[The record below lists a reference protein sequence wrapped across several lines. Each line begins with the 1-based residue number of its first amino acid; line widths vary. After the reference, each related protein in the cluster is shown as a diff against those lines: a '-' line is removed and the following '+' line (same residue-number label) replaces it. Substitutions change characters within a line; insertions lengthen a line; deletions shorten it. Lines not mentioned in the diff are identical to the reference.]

1 MSYVH
6 MWQKY
11 LSMIHDVAE
20 LQYLVFKLASLT
32 VLNGNGMCLL
42 EVLFLFC
49 FRKKMNYQ
57 IMKEFFGTLLEGF
70 HKGPEMLKVEVPNL
84 FDLLSISVFFFF
96 VFFIFLWGG
105 VIPRVYFWFFALGSL
120 LRMHGRPYSIMRI
133 EPKSDTSKTIT
144 CLSV

>member
-1 MSYVH
+1 
-6 MWQKY
+6 
-11 LSMIHDVAE
+11 MIHDVAE

-57 IMKEFFGTLLEGF
+57 IMKEFFGTLLEVF

-84 FDLLSISVFFFF
+84 FDLLSISVFSSLS
-96 VFFIFLWGG
+96 FLLFCGEG
-105 VIPRVYFWFFALGSL
+105 LYPEFTSGFMLLGHS
-120 LRMHGRPYSIMRI
+120 
-133 EPKSDTSKTIT
+133 
-144 CLSV
+144 